1 MKRETVQRLFMQ
13 HYARMYRVART
24 LLYDEQECEDVVGDI
39 FESLLSGSMELLPD
53 GEERYLLTS
62 VRNRCIKRLRHE
74 QRDDKRDRAQMPPQ
88 ILE

>member
-39 FESLLSGSMELLPD
+39 FESLLSSSMELLPD
-53 GEERYLLTS
+53 GEESARAWTIITAAIAPKK
-62 VRNRCIKRLRHE
+62 V
-74 QRDDKRDRAQMPPQ
+74 QDKT
-88 ILE
+88 